1 MDVKVTWQGRMTF
14 KGEGESQFTVPLG
27 TDTKVGG
34 DNDGFRPMELIELGL
49 AGCTAMDVISILMKK
64 KQEGVGGQL
73 PPSQQVYEAE
83 AASHG
88 RKKDRVRELQMK
100 YLDPMLRLAAKN
112 GWDLEKDV
120 GELAYA
126 RAALESNERL
136 RLRSAKHFLNE
147 LAKAVPAYPARK
159 LKEDWKA
166 MKDLLRNDPAFQA
179 MSPQMRKR
187 TIQQNTYNMLKQAV
201 QDMQQRYPSEKLTEF
216 VEAFEAIDRQP
227 TGMTDIDAQHIM
239 TRWRGRADWA
249 DMQQLLDLFDQMNRG
264 SITAYVQSG
273 MMTQEMAAQWMAAY
287 QH

>member
-1 MDVKVTWQGRMTF
+1 MPERMREYIF
-14 KGEGESQFTVPLG
+14 DPADSNLSLSRFERIRQYVQDRFLQ
-27 TDTKVGG
+27 
-34 DNDGFRPMELIELGL
+34 
-49 AGCTAMDVISILMKK
+49 MKK
-64 KQEGVGGQL
+64 KQEGVKGQL
-73 PPSQQVYEAE
+73 PPSQQVYETE

-112 GWDLEKDV
+112 GWDLGKGV

-147 LAKAVPAYPARK
+147 LAKVVPAYPARK

-166 MKDLLRNDPAFQA
+166 MKDLLKNDPVFQA

-201 QDMQQRYPSEKLTEF
+201 QDMQQRYPSKELTEF
-216 VEAFEAIDRQP
+216 VACV
-227 TGMTDIDAQHIM
+227 
-239 TRWRGRADWA
+239 
-249 DMQQLLDLFDQMNRG
+249 
-264 SITAYVQSG
+264 S
-273 MMTQEMAAQWMAAY
+273 
-287 QH
+287 